1 MAHDASNNNPAKE
14 TVHALI
20 GIVVLLTIISSIAI
34 SAWFRPAGNHE
45 LATTPATVHG
55 KALEEKLQAIDA
67 PKAEDPKAQEA
78 TAEAAKPAE
87 DKTSDKADEAKPA
100 EAESNNQA
108 EAKADDKGADKAAEP
123 KTDSENNASPDKTPT
138 DNQAEAKADD
148 KGAATK

>member
-67 PKAEDPKAQEA
+67 PKAEEPKAQEA
-78 TAEAAKPAE
+78 TAEAEKPAE
-87 DKTSDKADEAKPA
+87 DKTSDKADEAKP
-100 EAESNNQA
+100 
-108 EAKADDKGADKAAEP
+108 AKADDKGADKAAEP
-123 KTDSENNASPDKTPT
+123 KTDSENNAASDKTPT